1 MEGLI
6 NATGRRKS
14 AVARIYLKEGKGN
27 IFINGK
33 SLETYFPEI
42 RYQFVIKQP
51 LNLLDLASKFDAKII
66 VVGGGITGQAEAIR
80 LAIARALIKYNE
92 EYKSELRK
100 AGFVTRDPREKERQK
115 PGQPRARKQN
125 QFSKR

>member
-1 MEGLI
+1 MEGNF

-14 AVARIYLKEGKGN
+14 AVARVFLKEGKGN
-27 IFINGK
+27 IMINNV
-33 SLETYFPEI
+33 SLEEYFPEP
-42 RYQFVIKQP
+42 RYQFVVNQP
-51 LNLLDLASKFDAKII
+51 LSLLQMTDKFDIKVTVI
-66 VVGGGITGQAEAIR
+66 GGGTTGQAEAVR
-80 LAIARALIKYNE
+80 LGIARSLIKYNE
-92 EYKSELRK
+92 ELKPELRK

>member
-1 MEGLI
+1 MEGNF

-14 AVARIYLKEGKGN
+14 AVARVFLKEGKGN
-27 IFINGK
+27 IMINNI
-33 SLETYFPEI
+33 SLSEYFPET
-42 RYQFVIKQP
+42 RYQFVVTQP
-51 LNLLDLASKFDAKII
+51 LSILQVSDKFDIKITVI
-66 VVGGGITGQAEAIR
+66 GGGITGQAEAIR
-80 LAIARALIKYNE
+80 LGIARALIKYNE
-92 EYKSELRK
+92 EFKPELRK